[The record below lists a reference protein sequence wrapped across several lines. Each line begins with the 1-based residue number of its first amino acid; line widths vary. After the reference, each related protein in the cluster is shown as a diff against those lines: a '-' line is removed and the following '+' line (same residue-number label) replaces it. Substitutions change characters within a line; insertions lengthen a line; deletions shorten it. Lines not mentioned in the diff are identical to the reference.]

1 MKLKFK
7 KAFIFDL
14 DGVIVDTAKFHFLAW
29 KNLAESL
36 DISFSEEENEQLK
49 GVSRVKSMEK
59 ILKWGNKTISEEK
72 FNSLMAMKNEEY
84 LSFVDAM
91 STDDIL
97 PGVLETLTYLKEN
110 DYPIAL
116 GSASKNARRIL
127 TKVKLNSYFEYIVD
141 GNEVSKAKPDPEVF
155 LKGCKLLGVEPKQ
168 SIVFEDS
175 QAGIK
180 AANNAQMTSVGIG
193 DELVLSEADFNFK
206 SFSEISEDV
215 LQTLINFKK

>member
-1 MKLKFK
+1 MKSEFK

-14 DGVIVDTAKFHFLAW
+14 DGVIVDTAKYHFLAW

-36 DISFSEEENEQLK
+36 DILFSEEENEQLK
-49 GVSRVKSMEK
+49 GVSRVKSLEK

-72 FNSLMAMKNEEY
+72 FNNLMAKKNEEY
-84 LSFVDAM
+84 LSYVDAM
-91 STDDIL
+91 SKEDIL
-97 PGVLETLTYLKEN
+97 PGVLETLNYLKEN

-127 TKVKLNSYFEYIVD
+127 NKVELYSYFEYIVD

-155 LKGCKLLGVEPKQ
+155 LKGCELLAVEPQ
-168 SIVFEDS
+168 HSIVFEDS
-175 QAGIK
+175 QAGIQ
-180 AANNAQMTSVGIG
+180 AANNAKMTSVGIG
-193 DELVLSEADFNFK
+193 DGSVLSEADFNFK

-215 LQTLINFKK
+215 LKTLINFKK